1 MSPSELA
8 AEHDRNW
15 IATFEAIS
23 AGMPHGCHL
32 RTRTVTVAATGTAAM
47 NKVIVTDAS
56 PDPDDL
62 ARALALV
69 RSRQLAF
76 DVFIRSTDEA
86 ALRIAGE
93 AGLVGRGSMPCMVR
107 PQSPAFQRPIHRDL
121 DVRRVDASTMPDFQ
135 RVAGEAFGMPAEMA
149 ATLFRASVLEL
160 PAVRAFIGLV
170 DGRPVACSANFVTG
184 TTVGIY
190 TVATVEAMRGRGY
203 GTAMTAAAMTDTPS
217 PASLAILQASDMG
230 RPVYE
235 RMGFRTSHEMAIFGD
250 PRPH

>member
-1 MSPSELA
+1 MTPSEVA

-32 RTRTVTVAATGTAAM
+32 RTRTVTVAASGTTTM

-69 RSRQLAF
+69 RSRGLAF

-93 AGLVGRGSMPCMVR
+93 VGLVSRGSMPCMVR
-107 PQSPAFQRPIHRDL
+107 PQSLTLPQPIDGDL
-121 DVRRVDASTMPDFQ
+121 EVRRVDAPTISDFQ
-135 RVAGEAFGMPAEMA
+135 RVAGEGFGMPARMA
-149 ATLFRASVLEL
+149 ATVFRASLLEL
-160 PAVRAFIGLV
+160 PAMRAFIGLV

-184 TTVGIY
+184 TTVGVY

-203 GTAMTAAAMTDTPS
+203 GTRMTAAAMTDTPS
-217 PASLAILQASDMG
+217 PATLAILQASDMG

-235 RMGFRTSHEMAIFGD
+235 RMGFRTSHEMAILGD